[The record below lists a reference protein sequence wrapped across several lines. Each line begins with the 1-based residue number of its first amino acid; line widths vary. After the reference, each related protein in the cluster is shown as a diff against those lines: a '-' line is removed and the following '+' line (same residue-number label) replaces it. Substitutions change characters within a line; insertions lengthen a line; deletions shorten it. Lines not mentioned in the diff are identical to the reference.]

1 MNNLNIIYH
10 HAPSGK
16 IKYKPTIQPLAI
28 LQKINYI
35 VFMPLSQRCQ
45 GVPRTHNMSHKYCA
59 VCQPHTT
66 PLHQNTGSMGQRKV
80 SDLPDKHCAA
90 ANNAS
95 KAYSSMGDA
104 GGPHFPPWLPRFPPG
119 IAGLLKSKGLLRD
132 SEKIH
137 DDKIEMGQ
145 RKIHKER

>member
-1 MNNLNIIYH
+1 
-10 HAPSGK
+10 
-16 IKYKPTIQPLAI
+16 
-28 LQKINYI
+28 
-35 VFMPLSQRCQ
+35 
-45 GVPRTHNMSHKYCA
+45 
-59 VCQPHTT
+59 
-66 PLHQNTGSMGQRKV
+66 MGQRKV